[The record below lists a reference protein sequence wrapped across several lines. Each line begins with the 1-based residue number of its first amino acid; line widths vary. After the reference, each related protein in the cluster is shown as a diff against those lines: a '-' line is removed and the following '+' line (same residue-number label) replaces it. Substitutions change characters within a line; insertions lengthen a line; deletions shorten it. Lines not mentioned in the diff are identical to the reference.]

1 VFDRPMAGFVR
12 SHGARRAA
20 DRPARRGPHQLA
32 VRAFTNLRISTKI
45 VTVALVISSIFAVIA
60 VVGLFSIRNLAA
72 QQEQQ
77 YRTNVLALSH
87 MTDARSAVGSQ
98 LEAVVSHILSEPGF
112 YRNQYENAIRE
123 TDQRLDTNL
132 AALHEVNLARSEM
145 QALESFESLLK
156 MWRTARDTALAASR
170 NGDRQQATTF
180 LLVRSESVARSVK
193 MRADAVLSQ
202 LVESV
207 ATAARQSL
215 DSSRT
220 TERLMLL
227 LLAAGAL
234 IAITL
239 ALLAAR
245 TMSRPLREAVDVL
258 TAVGQGD
265 FRRRLAVR
273 GNDEFGQ
280 MGQALNETLVAL
292 RDAFAGLRH
301 EAYHDSLTGLANR
314 TLIRQTLTDAF
325 ARSPFASSIALLVID
340 LDGFKEINDT
350 YSHKV
355 GDQLLIT
362 VADRLRNGLRGTD
375 DTAARLGGDE
385 FAVMLDGFE
394 EPASAYEVA
403 DRLLTS
409 IGEPFTVSGI
419 ELRPRASIGIAL
431 RREHAGIDD
440 LIHDAD
446 IAMYAAKAAGKNN
459 VVRFEHLTAT
469 L

>member
-1 VFDRPMAGFVR
+1 VYDRRTTDFVR
-12 SHGARRAA
+12 SRGA
-20 DRPARRGPHQLA
+20 
-32 VRAFTNLRISTKI
+32 RAFTNLRISTKI
-45 VTVALVISSIFAVIA
+45 VAVALVISSIFAAIA
-60 VVGLFSIRNLAA
+60 VVGLVSIRNLAA
-72 QQEQQ
+72 QQEHQ

-87 MTDARSAVGSQ
+87 MTEARSAVGSQ

-112 YRNQYENAIRE
+112 YRTQYETAIAE
-123 TDQRLDTNL
+123 TDRRLDTSL
-132 AALHEVNLARSEM
+132 VALHQVNLERTEL
-145 QALESFESLLK
+145 QALESFESLLE
-156 MWRTARDTALAASR
+156 MWRSARDTALAASR
-170 NGDRQQATTF
+170 SGDRQKATTL
-180 LLVRSESVARSVK
+180 LLVRSESLARSVK
-193 MRADAVLSQ
+193 TRADAVLGQ

-207 ATAARQSL
+207 ATAARQSMA
-215 DSSRT
+215 SSKA

-227 LLAAGAL
+227 LLVAGAL
-234 IAITL
+234 VAVTL

-314 TLIRQTLTDAF
+314 ALIRQTLTDALS
-325 ARSPFASSIALLVID
+325 RPSSSVALLVID

-350 YSHKV
+350 YGHKV

-362 VADRLRNGLRGTD
+362 VAERLRNGLRSTD

-385 FAVMLDGFE
+385 FAVLLDGFE
-394 EPASAYEVA
+394 EPASAYDVA
-403 DRLLTS
+403 DRLLAS
-409 IGEPFTVSGI
+409 IGEPFTVSGV

-431 RREHAGIDD
+431 RREHTDIDD

-446 IAMYAAKAAGKNN
+446 VAMYAAKASGKNN
-459 VVRFEHLTAT
+459 VVRFEQMTAA